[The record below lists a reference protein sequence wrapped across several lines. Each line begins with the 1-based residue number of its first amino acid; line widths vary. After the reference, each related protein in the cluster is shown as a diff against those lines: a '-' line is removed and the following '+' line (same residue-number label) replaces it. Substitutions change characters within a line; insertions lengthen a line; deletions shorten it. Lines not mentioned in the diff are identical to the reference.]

1 MRRAHFCAERAA
13 EKEQRGIVKF
23 SDVVQRRR
31 GGRAVQVAAL
41 LLAEPGRIVR
51 TMPRG
56 RSPMNASVTRPQ
68 DSTLA
73 SRPGRASAEG
83 RLRRP
88 LVRLTRRWPPS
99 RLAKSGSLGASPF
112 GT

>member
-41 LLAEPGRIVR
+41 LLAAFSAVGEGYLCCSGQGGWI
-51 TMPRG
+51 
-56 RSPMNASVTRPQ
+56 SS
-68 DSTLA
+68 S
-73 SRPGRASAEG
+73 SRM
-83 RLRRP
+83 
-88 LVRLTRRWPPS
+88 RRWVAVRRSRWMPS
-99 RLAKSGSLGASPF
+99 GV
-112 GT
+112 